1 MNYTKKELLLFLG
14 ILVTCI
20 IVTQIPWD
28 IMDRSTTRIL
38 AALIICPVLAGAGIS
53 ILSKHKKIKDLQNRC
68 LVKVSALCVGT
79 SERNALGGRSNIVS
93 KAFYEYE
100 YMGRTYRGCNGL
112 EAHVSG
118 FQPSVK
124 YGDRT
129 EIYINPDCLPDD
141 IYDPNAEYVKNHCL
155 NLGTLLLAM
164 CAVGIVLALLSGIM
178 TSLFHLG

>member
-68 LVKVSALCVGT
+68 LVKV
-79 SERNALGGRSNIVS
+79 
-93 KAFYEYE
+93 
-100 YMGRTYRGCNGL
+100 
-112 EAHVSG
+112 
-118 FQPSVK
+118 
-124 YGDRT
+124 
-129 EIYINPDCLPDD
+129 
-141 IYDPNAEYVKNHCL
+141 
-155 NLGTLLLAM
+155 
-164 CAVGIVLALLSGIM
+164 
-178 TSLFHLG
+178 